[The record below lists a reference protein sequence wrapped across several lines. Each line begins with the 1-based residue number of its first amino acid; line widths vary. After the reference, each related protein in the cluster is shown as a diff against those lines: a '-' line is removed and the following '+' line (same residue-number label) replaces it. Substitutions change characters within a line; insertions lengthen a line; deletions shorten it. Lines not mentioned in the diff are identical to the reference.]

1 MNLNGTQGSL
11 YQGLTQTRPYDFGTD
26 AIERQRVSL
35 GQSLIDADFEYG
47 LQATKWQTYQ
57 ELRRFPS
64 FFEIPGT
71 DLAVSNVVSDGTA
84 TSNITVYF
92 SNVTSLPPPIGT
104 VISIQS
110 LSNQEKNADRAEG
123 FFLVT
128 ANNITT
134 SNTANYIAKGLVSTT
149 TSSNVQ
155 TAGTVLRRGG
165 IFNSGQVKIPLLTV
179 TADGSPG
186 TNVFVTTAQAHGLMP
201 GTPLTANAAGTSFN
215 GNFFVSN
222 VTSLNTFNIVS
233 TSTITGATLTAAISN
248 IYMNPYSFAVHRPF
262 DGGVLMTPNQPSYGA
277 AITRQSKKVFR
288 YQSGKG
294 LLWSSGTL
302 FCPNND
308 IASVSIDAASLP
320 APVGS
325 NITITTS
332 ITHGAPQPG
341 ATIIVKGVSTPNVN
355 GTYTVNSVID
365 SKTINVLSTGQI
377 STLTAVLADQPR
389 FIMSAWHGASV
400 RAGCFD
406 DQNGMFWEYD
416 GQTLFVVKRSST
428 FQISGTANTNINSQ
442 VLYGTLTGTTG
453 SLTGS
458 SPVTVSV
465 GDTSLTIPATGHT
478 VKANMYTTLLG
489 GFAALGVCSVI
500 STTLGTV
507 VVGFSPATVSISG
520 TPSATTFVLPNTR
533 FQDQLRVN
541 DKITIKG
548 MTHQITSIQSQG
560 VLTFNPPFRG
570 ASNIPTNAPAT
581 VCRIKEIRT
590 PQSQFNRDTIDGNG
604 ASGFKVDLTK
614 MQMTGLQYT
623 WYGAGFIDFMMRG
636 ADGNWVYAHRI
647 RNNNLNDESYM
658 RTGNMPV
665 RYELVNECQSAVGT
679 LASAITASQTTITI
693 NELTTYFPPAG
704 TLQIDQELISYT
716 GKTTNTFTGC
726 TRPASLAYNVND
738 IARVFTGQAASSH
751 LSGASV
757 TLVSVTCTPS
767 LTHWGSAFLMD
778 GNFDQDRGY
787 FFNYANTN
795 INISTG
801 GAVVPAF
808 AVRLAP
814 SVSSGV
820 IGDIGSRDLL
830 NRAQMLLQ
838 KLEVTS
844 ANTVTAIGYLNAS
857 NVTFNTTSW
866 ISVNSQAGQ
875 PSFAQIYP
883 GNLITTTPQ
892 AGERI
897 FQTIVQGNNQNN
909 LDLSALKEMTNAV
922 IGGNQPFPD
931 GPDVLAILIQNNNT
945 GPSGPVQVN
954 LFWGEAQA

>member
-71 DLAVSNVVSDGTA
+71 DIAL
-84 TSNITVYF
+84 
-92 SNVTSLPPPIGT
+92 SNVTSDGGTPSTITVSNVSTIPVIGT
-104 VISIQS
+104 VVSIQG
-110 LSNQEKNADRAEG
+110 LSNAEKNADRAEG
-123 FFLVT
+123 FFLVASNSAA
-128 ANNITT
+128 ANTFT
-134 SNTANYIAKGLVSTT
+134 YSAKGLVTTT

-155 TAGTVLRRGG
+155 SSATVLRRGG
-165 IFNSGQVKIPLLTV
+165 IFNSGAVKVPVAAIAVDNSNITI
-179 TADGSPG
+179 
-186 TNVFVTTAQAHGLMP
+186 TTQQSHGLAP
-201 GTPLTANAAGTSFN
+201 GTPLTANSSGQTFN

-222 VTSLNTFNIVS
+222 VTSLNTFNVV
-233 TSTITGATLTAAISN
+233 TSSTLTVAAAGSTN
-248 IYMNPYSFAVHRPF
+248 LYMNPYSYAVHRPF

-308 IASVSIDAASLP
+308 IATVSVDAASLP

-325 NITITTS
+325 NITLTTS
-332 ITHGAPQPG
+332 ISHGVPQPG
-341 ATIIVKGVSTPNVN
+341 ATIIVKGISSANVN
-355 GTYTVNSVID
+355 GTYTVNSIVD

-377 STLTAVLADQPR
+377 STLTPVLADQPR

-416 GQTLFVVKRSST
+416 GQTLFAVKRSST
-428 FQISGTANTNINSQ
+428 FQVSGTATTTVNSQ
-442 VLYGTLTGTTG
+442 VLYGSNVTTVTLTATA
-453 SLTGS
+453 
-458 SPVTVSV
+458 PVVTVSP
-465 GDTSLTIPATGHT
+465 GDTSMTITATGHP
-478 VKANMYTTLLG
+478 VKANMYTTALN
-489 GFAALGVCSVI
+489 GFERLGVCWVI
-500 STTLGTV
+500 STTPGSV
-507 VVGFSPATVSISG
+507 VVGFSPATASIGG
-520 TPSATTFVLPNTR
+520 TPGATTFVLPNTR

-548 MTHQITSIQSQG
+548 MTHQVTSIQSQG
-560 VLTFNPPFRG
+560 VLTFNPPYRG
-570 ASNIPTNAPAT
+570 AANVPVNAPAT

-647 RNNNLNDESYM
+647 RNNNVNDESYM

-665 RYELVNECQSAVGT
+665 RYELVNECQPAVGT
-679 LASAITASQTTITI
+679 LASAITAAQTTITI
-693 NELTTYFPPAG
+693 NELTTYFPPSG
-704 TLQIDQELISYT
+704 TLQIDQELISYSS
-716 GKTTNTFTGC
+716 KTANTFTVVARG
-726 TRPASLAYNVND
+726 TSLNYNVND
-738 IARVFTGQAASSH
+738 VPRVFTGQNASTH
-751 LSGASV
+751 LAGTTV

-778 GNFDQDRGY
+778 GNFDGDRGY

-795 INISTG
+795 ITIANS
-801 GAVVPAF
+801 GATVPAF

-814 SVSSGV
+814 SVSNGV

-857 NVTFNTTSW
+857 NVTFNTSSW
-866 ISVNSQAGQ
+866 ISVNSQGGQ

-892 AGERI
+892 PGERI

-931 GPDVLAILIQNNNT
+931 GPDVLTILIQNNSP
-945 GPSGPVQVN
+945 GISGPIQVN